1 MDKVQACRRKAI
13 LAPRFLRAVSGGR
26 SPVAHRKPTLTVLV
40 TKGTYVMNTGDTA
53 SVLVATILVLFMTLP
68 GLAMGSGAIGVLALK
83 GLRSSGLSVSS
94 SSLVRPD
101 RFRGR
106 MFTRAF
112 GPVGRDRV
120 HDRAG
125 VGRCAGGRSRR
136 GDGRP

>member
-1 MDKVQACRRKAI
+1 M
-13 LAPRFLRAVSGGR
+13 
-26 SPVAHRKPTLTVLV
+26 

-68 GLAMGSGAIGVLALK
+68 GLAIGSGAIGVLALK
-83 GLRSSGLSVSS
+83 GLRSSGFSVSS
-94 SSLVRPD
+94 SSLGRPD
-101 RFRGR
+101 PFRGR

-125 VGRCAGGRSRR
+125 GQPVRLGAIAKRR
-136 GDGRP
+136 W